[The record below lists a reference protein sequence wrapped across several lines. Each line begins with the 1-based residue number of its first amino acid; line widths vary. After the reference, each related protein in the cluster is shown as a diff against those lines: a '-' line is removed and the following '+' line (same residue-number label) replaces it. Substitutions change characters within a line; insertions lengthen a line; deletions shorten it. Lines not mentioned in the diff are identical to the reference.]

1 MKHLWI
7 GATLLVCLLVAGGFS
22 SYGVQQAQNPLT
34 SQLKQAAEAGLR
46 EDWEQAEAFFVSAQT
61 RWEKYR
67 RFLAAFVDHKPMEEI
82 DSLFGELEI
91 YQKAK
96 DPTHFAGVCSRLSQ
110 LAQAIRDAH
119 RLSWWNLL

>member
-7 GATLLVCLLVAGGFS
+7 GALLLGCLLVTGAFS
-22 SYGVQQAQNPLT
+22 SYGVQTVQNRIIT
-34 SQLKQAAEAGLR
+34 QLDQAAEAGFS
-46 EDWEQAEAFFVSAQT
+46 ENWEQADEFLAAAQGQ
-61 RWEKYR
+61 WEKYR
-67 RFLAAFVDHKPMEEI
+67 EFLATMVDHEPMEQI

-96 DPTHFAGVCSRLSQ
+96 DPTLFTGLCQRLNQ

-119 RLSWWNLL
+119 KLSWWNLL